1 MPALYLTFLHA
12 KTPALFAVET
22 YCSPSLP
29 TSVAPGFSAA
39 EIGGDGRFALSIS
52 FLVICLGAPSAPS
65 ADSAFF
71 FLVFLGDSSASSAG
85 AVYLASLFTFF
96 FLVDESPP
104 AAAGESDDL
113 AFLSD
118 GVVDLT
124 FTWGSSLLVAFVED
138 FLAGAESD
146 TNSGGG
152 GGGEIGGGGGGGG
165 KVRGGETVIH

>member
-65 ADSAFF
+65 ADSVAAFF
-71 FLVFLGDSSASSAG
+71 FLVFLGASSASFSAG

-152 GGGEIGGGGGGGG
+152 GGGGGGG
-165 KVRGGETVIH
+165 KVRGGGE